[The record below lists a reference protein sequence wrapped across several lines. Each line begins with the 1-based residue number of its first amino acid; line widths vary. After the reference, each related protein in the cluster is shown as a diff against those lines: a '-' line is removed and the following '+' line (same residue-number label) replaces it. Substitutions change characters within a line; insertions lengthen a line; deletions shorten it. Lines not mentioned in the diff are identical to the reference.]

1 MATGPNAERKM
12 VCAKRWDLT
21 VNGYRDFEKMFK
33 RWWAKQNHDFDFE
46 KRFKN
51 WVAVT
56 KRRLPSVREAAA
68 ATYVGIGIP
77 AALSLYY
84 ERFMPTI
91 CSICSIPR
99 PSPQSQFLL
108 HCGGFKPLVGSF
120 LLGDFL
126 ERTNYFLIMMASNA
140 TISFMASTIRDK
152 DDDVYT
158 SMVSGFGYGVVISLV
173 TGMKGPSVIS
183 SGAMFAL
190 LNAGMHKV
198 GLDPSK
204 IYKEM

>member
-120 LLGDFL
+120 YLEIFL
-126 ERTNYFLIMMASNA
+126 KGLITFL
-140 TISFMASTIRDK
+140 
-152 DDDVYT
+152 
-158 SMVSGFGYGVVISLV
+158 
-173 TGMKGPSVIS
+173 
-183 SGAMFAL
+183 
-190 LNAGMHKV
+190 
-198 GLDPSK
+198 
-204 IYKEM
+204 